1 MEQLSIRDL
10 EELFAKSK
18 TGYWKLVLENGVAV
32 RMYADPVMLELIGAP
47 EGISPEGLCTFF
59 TAHIHPEDLGT
70 TAAFAADM
78 KEGETE
84 FTYRYLSPTQ
94 GETRVRCCGRKLKEE
109 GNLSTFVGYHKTLT
123 DVVRLG
129 SDNKMEN
136 QLVRRNRS
144 LRQAQERSADYY
156 GYLLDRAACGIFAY
170 TLPEQ
175 EILHMNA
182 EALRIYGFRD
192 LEDARAH
199 VDEIMPKTRY
209 LDSGTVGK
217 LLKLREKD
225 GGVDY
230 ECTVTGMNGIQTNV
244 LAHTETITDDLGH
257 RSVLSTFLDISENK
271 TLKNEKSILNALC
284 MDYAFVYLCE
294 LRTGATAR
302 LKQFRELDELGSK
315 ENFRRLQECIRGGK
329 NEYDIRIR
337 WYYDTFVVK
346 DSAPDFVERLSSQAL
361 MAYLQ
366 DHGELSYRFRVRP
379 NDTGMEHFEVRV
391 VRLQDTDGF
400 RVVIGFRFIDEL
412 LREEEDQ
419 RRRLEQA
426 ARDAQKANDAKTNFL
441 RRMSHDIR
449 TPLNGII
456 GLLNID
462 LAHFEDSSMVRANH
476 EKMLAAA
483 NHLLSL
489 INDVLEMSKLEDGT
503 TVLSHEI
510 IDLTELT
517 RGIVNIIVDRATEAG
532 LKWIYEKGKSKIP
545 YPYIYGSPIHL
556 RQIFLNIYGNCIK
569 YNRPHG
575 SISTVVD
582 TLPEHDGIGTYRWV
596 IKDTG
601 IGMSREFL
609 EHIFDPFA
617 QERVDAR
624 SVYQGTGLGM
634 AIVKSLLQ
642 QMGGSIS
649 IESEVDVGT
658 TFTIIIPFE
667 IAPAPAEKPKKA
679 LAGSIQGLRLL
690 LVEDNTLNAE
700 IAQVLL
706 KDAGAIVTTAEN
718 GKQAVELFSGS
729 PSGTFDGI
737 LMDVMMPV
745 MDGLTAARTIRAS
758 TRPDAKTIP
767 IIAMSANAFQEDAKL
782 SLEAGMN
789 AHLAKPLDMAKVTAV
804 VGELCGGDK
813 AKA

>member
-1 MEQLSIRDL
+1 MDRLSIHDL
-10 EELFAKSK
+10 EELFIKSK
-18 TGYWKLVLENGVAV
+18 TGYWKLEMENGMAV
-32 RMYADPVMLELIGAP
+32 RMYADPVMLELMGAP
-47 EGISPEGLCTFF
+47 EGITPEALCVFF
-59 TAHIHPEDLGT
+59 TKHIHPEDLPN
-70 TAAFAADM
+70 TADFAADM
-78 KEGETE
+78 GQGEAE
-84 FTYRYLSPTQ
+84 FTYRYLHPAQ
-94 GETRVRCCGRKLKEE
+94 GEVRVRCCGRKVKEE
-109 GNLSTFVGYHKTLT
+109 GSLITFVGYHKTLT

-129 SDNKMEN
+129 SGNRLEN

-144 LRQAQERSADYY
+144 LQQAQERSADYY
-156 GYLLDRAACGIFAY
+156 GYLLDKAACGIFAY

-199 VDEIMPKTRY
+199 VNEIMPKTMY
-209 LDSGTVGK
+209 PDSGTMAK

-230 ECTVTGMNGIQTNV
+230 ECTVTGLGGSQTNV

-284 MDYAFVYLCE
+284 TDYAFVYLCE
-294 LRTGATAR
+294 LRSGSTSR
-302 LKQFRELDELGSK
+302 LKQFRELKELGNE
-315 ENFRRLQECIRGGK
+315 ENYRILQDYLQGGEK
-329 NEYDIRIR
+329 EYDARIR
-337 WYYDTFVVK
+337 WYYDAFVEK
-346 DSAPDFVERLSSQAL
+346 DSAPDFVERLSSRAL
-361 MAYLQ
+361 MDYLK
-366 DHGELSYRFRVRP
+366 DHRELSYRFRVKA
-379 NDTGMEHFEVRV
+379 NATGMEHFEARV
-391 VRLQDTDGF
+391 VRLQGTDGF
-400 RVVIGFRFIDEL
+400 RVVIGFRFIDEIL
-412 LREEEDQ
+412 KEEEDQ
-419 RRRLEQA
+419 RKRLEQA
-426 ARDAQKANDAKTNFL
+426 ARDAKKANDAKTNFL

-462 LAHFEDSSMVRANH
+462 LAHFEDAPMVRANH

-483 NHLLSL
+483 DHLLSL

-503 TVLSHEI
+503 TVLSHEP

-517 RGIVNIIVDRATEAG
+517 RGIVNIVVDRATEAG
-532 LKWIYEKGKSKIP
+532 LQWIYEKGKSRIP
-545 YPYIYGSPIHL
+545 YPYIYGSPVHL

-569 YNRPHG
+569 YNKPHG

-582 TLPEHDGIGTYRWV
+582 TLPEHGHIGTYRWV
-596 IKDTG
+596 IRDTG
-601 IGMSREFL
+601 IGMSKEFL
-609 EHIFDPFA
+609 EHIFDPFT

-649 IESEVDVGT
+649 IESEVGVGT

-667 IAPAPAEKPKKA
+667 IAPAPVEKPKD
-679 LAGSIQGLRLL
+679 LPAGSIRGLHLL

-700 IAQVLL
+700 IAQVFLR
-706 KDAGAIVTTAEN
+706 DAGAIVSIAEN
-718 GKQAVELFSGS
+718 GMQAVERFAADPPGS
-729 PSGTFDGI
+729 YDGI

-745 MDGLTAARTIRAS
+745 MDGLTAARTIRS
-758 TRPDAKTIP
+758 LDREDAKTIP
-767 IIAMSANAFQEDAKL
+767 IIAMSANAFQEDVKL

-789 AHLAKPLDMAKVTAV
+789 AHLAKPLDMARVTEV
-804 VGELCGGDK
+804 VSELCGH
-813 AKA
+813 